1 MGRIRNFFNRIFG
14 RNQKKLGE
22 AQPRAQDVPLDIVPP
37 QKPEVKEESIDNF
50 KEDLQKNTIQKNEM
64 SFDETLDYFIQQQ
77 KLNSICK
84 NPRGREK
91 LGKMLENVLT
101 KEKVKSEDGVYN
113 KIAVEYALER
123 SFGKSPEAER
133 ESITFEDRDYY
144 DIESARKDSGIAPG
158 CQKTTIS
165 VNKYGELSEVT
176 ERRGPYL
183 YNTNPNE
190 KNKPIQVIFS
200 KSEHHYQKIGIEDRR
215 IEQSCRFD
223 NMQMRGEYYQAKPAF
238 DYAFLDYNKEGTKNY
253 PNYKATFAKRHD
265 GIIAEV
271 HVVGQE
277 GRNKEV
283 YLNAEHGGDDLVATD
298 ESIEARNYLEMT
310 DEQKENFKSKAADAI
325 SRSKY
330 KEALVDQTPGVD
342 MEDIKKA
349 RVEIK

>member
-283 YLNAEHGGDDLVATD
+283 YLNAEHGVDDLVATD

-330 KEALVDQTPGVD
+330 REALVDQTPGVD

>member
-14 RNQKKLGE
+14 KNQKTLGE
-22 AQPRAQDVPLDIVPP
+22 AKPRAQGVPLDIVPP

-50 KEDLQKNTIQKNEM
+50 KENLQKNTIQKNEM

-77 KLNSICK
+77 KLNPICK

-123 SFGKSPEAER
+123 SFGKSPESER
-133 ESITFEDRDYY
+133 ESITFEDMDYY

-165 VNKYGELSEVT
+165 VDKYDQLSEVT
-176 ERRGPYL
+176 EGRGPYL
-183 YNTNPNE
+183 YNTRPDE
-190 KNKPIQVIFS
+190 KDKPIQVVFT
-200 KSEHHYQKIGIEDRR
+200 KSEHHYEKSGIEDVR
-215 IEQSCRFD
+215 IEQSCKFD

-238 DYAFLDYNKEGTKNY
+238 DYASLNY
-253 PNYKATFAKRHD
+253 HDSTTSNNPNYKATLARRQD
-265 GIIAEV
+265 GILAEV
-271 HVVGQE
+271 HVVGQKGE
-277 GRNKEV
+277 NKHV
-283 YLNAEHGGDDLVATD
+283 YLNDQYGVDDLLTTD
-298 ESIEARNYLEMT
+298 KSIDARNYLEMT
-310 DEQKENFKSKAADAI
+310 DEQKEEFESRAADAI

-330 KEALVDQTPGVD
+330 KEALADQTPGVD
-342 MEDIKKA
+342 MEDIEKNKS
-349 RVEIK
+349 RD

>member
-14 RNQKKLGE
+14 KNQKTLGE
-22 AQPRAQDVPLDIVPP
+22 AQPRTQAVPLDFVPP
-37 QKPEVKEESIDNF
+37 TKPKVKEESIDNF

-64 SFDETLDYFIQQQ
+64 SFDETLDYFIQHQ
-77 KLNSICK
+77 KLDPICK

-91 LGKMLENVLT
+91 LGKMLEKVLT
-101 KEKVKSEDGVYN
+101 KEKVKAEDGVYN
-113 KIAVEYALER
+113 KISVEYALER
-123 SFGKSPEAER
+123 SFGKSPESER
-133 ESITFEDRDYY
+133 ESITFNDRDYY
-144 DIESARKDSGIAPG
+144 YSDYDRKSSEIAPG

-165 VNKYGELSEVT
+165 VNKSGELSEVT
-176 ERRGPYL
+176 EGRGPYL

-190 KNKPIQVIFS
+190 KNKPIQVVFS
-200 KSEHHYQKIGIEDRR
+200 KSEHHYQKSGIEDRK

-238 DYAFLDYNKEGTKNY
+238 DYALLDYHKQSTRNY
-253 PNYKATFAKRHD
+253 PNYKATAAQRHD
-265 GIIAEV
+265 GILAEV

-277 GRNKEV
+277 GRNKLV
-283 YLNAEHGGDDLVATD
+283 YLNAEHGVDDLVATD

-330 KEALVDQTPGVD
+330 KDTLVNQTPGIG
-342 MEDIKKA
+342 MEDIEKDKS
-349 RVEIK
+349 RD

>member
-283 YLNAEHGGDDLVATD
+283 YLNAEHGVDDLVATD

-342 MEDIKKA
+342 MEDIKKSKS
-349 RVEIK
+349 RD